1 MKWGIVSTIKA
12 PLEEIERFAA
22 HHLELGADRLI
33 LYLDDDNESAFQ
45 ALRQHPKLRV
55 LRTHGEH

>member
-33 LYLDDDNESAFQ
+33 LYLDDDNSPPFK
-45 ALRQHPKLRV
+45 R
-55 LRTHGEH
+55 